1 MDSHRFAEIF
11 PLIEGDAFAELTADI
26 QTHGLREPIVVYEGK
41 VLDGRNRYRACLAA
55 GVEPA
60 FTVYTGD
67 DPISYVI
74 SVNLRRR
81 HLSES
86 QRAMVAAKLAT
97 IKRGQNQH
105 AQICATSQ
113 AEAGTAF
120 SVSWRSIQYARE
132 VMENGTPEL
141 VHAVEQGNIAVS
153 AAAVIAQ
160 KAPEY
165 QKAVVAAVNGGAK
178 PREAQRIVRNNGMA
192 TKALPE
198 GKHRVLLVDAP
209 WRYSDDRAGLATT
222 AAEDHY
228 PTMSVAELCALDIG
242 ALAADDS
249 VLLCWATF
257 PLLPDALETVKA
269 WGFTYKTAF
278 VWHKDRGSFGHYH
291 RADAELLLV
300 CTRGSCTPDSG
311 KRESQVQSFARTKHS
326 AKPEE
331 FRALIDRLWPHGPR
345 IELFSRGPAPG
356 WSAWGNEVTGIRSGA
371 SEHGAGGYGNGVYQ
385 HTKGQGE
392 RGQTPA
398 NDYLIL

>member
-1 MDSHRFAEIF
+1 MRKAAMEYHQLASLF
-11 PLIEGDAFAELTADI
+11 PLIDGAEFDDLVADI
-26 QTHGLREPIVVYEGK
+26 SEHGLHEAIVVYEGK
-41 VLDGRNRYRACLAA
+41 ILDGRNRFRACEAA
-55 GVEPA
+55 GVEPTY
-60 FTVYTGD
+60 TVYQGD
-67 DPISYVI
+67 DPISFVI
-74 SVNLRRR
+74 SLNLRRR
-81 HLSES
+81 HLNES

-97 IKRGQNQH
+97 IKRGHNQH

-113 AEAGTAF
+113 AEAGTVL
-120 SVSWRSIQYARE
+120 SVSRRSIQYARE
-132 VMENGTPEL
+132 VIENGTPEL

-165 QKAVVAAVNGGAK
+165 QKAVVAEVNGGAK

-209 WRYSDDRAGLATT
+209 WRYSDDRAGLGDRATT

-228 PTMSVAELCALDIG
+228 PTMSVAELSALDIG

-356 WSAWGNEVTGIRSGA
+356 WMQWGSQIAEA
-371 SEHGAGGYGNGVYQ
+371 AE
-385 HTKGQGE
+385 
-392 RGQTPA
+392 
-398 NDYLIL
+398 